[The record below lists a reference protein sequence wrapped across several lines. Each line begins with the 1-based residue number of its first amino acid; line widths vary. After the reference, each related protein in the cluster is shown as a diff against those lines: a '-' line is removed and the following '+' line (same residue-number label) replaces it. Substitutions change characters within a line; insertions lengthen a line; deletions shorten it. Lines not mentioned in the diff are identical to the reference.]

1 MLRDLLVYIQIV
13 NRAKATRNLDFK
25 KLIDLNL
32 IEKLGKGKQ
41 PIINLNKTF
50 QSFEITFSLIHFLK
64 FFYTYYA

>member
-41 PIINLNKTF
+41 PIIPFKV
-50 QSFEITFSLIHFLK
+50 LK
-64 FFYTYYA
+64 